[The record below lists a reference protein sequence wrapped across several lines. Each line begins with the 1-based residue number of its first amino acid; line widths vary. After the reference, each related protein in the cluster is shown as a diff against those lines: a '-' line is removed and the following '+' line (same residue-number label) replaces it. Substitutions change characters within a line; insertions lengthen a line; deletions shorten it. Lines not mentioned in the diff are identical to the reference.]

1 MTVLLQQE
9 YAASGL
15 LGVTELLGGPLCYT
29 DRPHTKRGGNG
40 SLWPITACRHRVD
53 ERVLHYPAR
62 PRNDRS
68 QRRQLYGSSLK
79 QRMTKPVHRAL
90 SVKCP

>member
-40 SLWPITACRHRVD
+40 SLWPTARVGH
-53 ERVLHYPAR
+53 LT
-62 PRNDRS
+62 RN
-68 QRRQLYGSSLK
+68 LPYL
-79 QRMTKPVHRAL
+79 PVQNN
-90 SVKCP
+90 

>member
-40 SLWPITACRHRVD
+40 SLWPVAAEQLSELPKWVNPKLMTWVIFT
-53 ERVLHYPAR
+53 VLLTM
-62 PRNDRS
+62 S
-68 QRRQLYGSSLK
+68 MKWFS
-79 QRMTKPVHRAL
+79 
-90 SVKCP
+90 

>member
-40 SLWPITACRHRVD
+40 SLWPVAARLPLAIT
-53 ERVLHYPAR
+53 PIFGG
-62 PRNDRS
+62 
-68 QRRQLYGSSLK
+68 QL
-79 QRMTKPVHRAL
+79 R
-90 SVKCP
+90 